1 MSASFFDLHLLFK
14 QAEPTNIQP
23 KFGFIDQNNS
33 THVLFFFIFNLILI
47 SILVQQ
53 YISYKNTKSNIINI
67 AKFSTLA
74 CFTSL
79 SLGLNIIFISNLFNA
94 YL

>member
-14 QAEPTNIQP
+14 NSQPINIQP
-23 KFGFIDQNNS
+23 KFGPLDQNNS
-33 THVLFFFIFNLILI
+33 THVLLFFIFNLILI

-53 YISYKNTKSNIINI
+53 YISYKNTKSKLINI
-67 AKFSTLA
+67 AKFSILGL
-74 CFTSL
+74 FTSL
-79 SLGLNIIFISNLFNA
+79 SLALNIIFISNLFNA